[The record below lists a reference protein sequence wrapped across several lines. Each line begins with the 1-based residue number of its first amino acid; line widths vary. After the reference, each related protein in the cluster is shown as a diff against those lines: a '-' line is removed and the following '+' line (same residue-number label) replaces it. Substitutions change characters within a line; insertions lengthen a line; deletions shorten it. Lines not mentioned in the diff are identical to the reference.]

1 MPPKKKAKSKKA
13 KPTQKQKQKQ
23 SQKVVINLAPPR
35 KRSRKPRQTARPNTS
50 RVLNQFIQPQA
61 MLPSPQHTIFPVS
74 LPPAFNPVQTPVLR
88 NPVAPRPDGVV
99 EGRILGRAPPETP
112 LEVSNVLNSIA
123 KADKLLSGKKEPD
136 NSATQ
141 GRTLLPNRFWTGSAR
156 GDAGISSL
164 SDTEV
169 DVPSLRSL
177 RRNESSTEAG
187 LPRVE
192 ETDDEE
198 FFGGSGQ
205 PSPSLSRR
213 Y

>member
-1 MPPKKKAKSKKA
+1 MATKKKKTRTK
-13 KPTQKQKQKQ
+13 QKQKQKQAQ
-23 SQKVVINLAPPR
+23 SQKVVINVAPPR
-35 KRSRKPRQTARPNTS
+35 KRSIKPRQTARPNTS
-50 RVLNQFIQPQA
+50 RVLNQFVQPQA

-74 LPPAFNPVQTPVLR
+74 LPPAFNRVQTPVLR

-112 LEVSNVLNSIA
+112 LEVSNVLNSVA
-123 KADKLLSGKKEPD
+123 NVDKLLSGKRQPD

-141 GRTLLPNRFWTGSAR
+141 GRTLLPNRFWSGSAR
-156 GDAGISSL
+156 ADAGISSL

-169 DVPSLRSL
+169 DVPSLRL
-177 RRNESSTEAG
+177 RRNESSTDAG
-187 LPRVE
+187 MRLGRVD
-192 ETDDEE
+192 ETSDEE